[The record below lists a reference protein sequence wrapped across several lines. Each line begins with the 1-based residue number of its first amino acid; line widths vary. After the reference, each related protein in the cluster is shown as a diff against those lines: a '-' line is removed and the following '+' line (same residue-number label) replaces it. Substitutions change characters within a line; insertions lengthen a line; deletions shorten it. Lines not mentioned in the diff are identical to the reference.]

1 MKRGITIVIACL
13 LGLCSIGVVPAAV
26 YDAVARPDPGPAYS
40 LAAPVLEVAV
50 TDADTIV
57 VVPSPYYRV
66 DPLTGVETEGQREHY
81 VALSRFVSMHPGHW
95 TDGQNVRHD
104 VLRLVV
110 AGDFDVITLPPD
122 GYWARAWAELEMANP
137 GGVVRLEDW
146 Q

>member
-1 MKRGITIVIACL
+1 MTEENKHVLILFAGAAAT
-13 LGLCSIGVVPAAV
+13 LGF
-26 YDAVARPDPGPAYS
+26 VAWGNSHAPDPGPAYS

-57 VVPSPYYRV
+57 IVPSPYYRV

-95 TDGQNVRHD
+95 TDGQGTRHD

-110 AGDFDVITLPPD
+110 AGDFDVITLPPGSD
-122 GYWARAWAELEMANP
+122 WARAWAELELANP